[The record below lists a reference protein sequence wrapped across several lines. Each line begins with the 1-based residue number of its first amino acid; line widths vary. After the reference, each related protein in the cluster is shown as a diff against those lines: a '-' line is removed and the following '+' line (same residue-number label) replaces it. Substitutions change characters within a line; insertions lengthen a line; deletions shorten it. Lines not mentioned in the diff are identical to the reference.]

1 MEQKSFLK
9 RHPILTGFLALFL
22 VTMGKCGYDA
32 VLTSYNQRYLG
43 HGFDYMN
50 GYSSTDFTGYH
61 VYDDEKLVHV
71 LFLLIIQCV
80 FTNISEAQGN
90 DD

>member
-32 VLTSYNQRYLG
+32 VLTSYNSVISVM
-43 HGFDYMN
+43 D
-50 GYSSTDFTGYH
+50 
-61 VYDDEKLVHV
+61 
-71 LFLLIIQCV
+71 LII
-80 FTNISEAQGN
+80 
-90 DD
+90 